1 MTTITTPEAATLS
14 TLLATAGDR
23 LDQIARE
30 HHLSRD
36 QIAAMNTARLAAEFL
51 YDLAEEFARGEA
63 AAPMPRS
70 PAMPLSARMVMAK
83 LAELQFGCGVQIAP
97 DAAQRQ
103 DRDGAKGPFDEA
115 A

>member
-1 MTTITTPEAATLS
+1 MTATTTPEAATLNA
-14 TLLATAGDR
+14 LLSAAGDS
-23 LDQIARE
+23 LDQIAGE
-30 HHLSRD
+30 HCLSRE

-97 DAAQRQ
+97 DGAQWQ
-103 DRDGAKGPFDEA
+103 DRDHAKGPFDA
-115 A
+115 AA